1 MNRVYYC
8 VSVLLIIGMVLTGCK
23 EIEEEP
29 TPLVPTA
36 IPTTQAS
43 SPEPSPTPTVLLP
56 THTSIPTPLPTATPK
71 PLIPEG
77 LALLTYQTLSQVE
90 QLGTINLPD
99 VIDLEFSPD
108 GRYLRLRVPAGEET
122 HQDIFYDLEK
132 REEIFSLEGG
142 QRIYFNA
149 EGTLISALDG
159 NTLIVYELP
168 SGKKESEYTSDY
180 QVAAL
185 SPDGRLL
192 VEFEVFDQEG
202 GGTTLH
208 LIDFRTKEEIFW
220 EYINAELEKGKLHFD
235 LDGKRFGLT
244 YFVPPGTYVSTVWDA
259 RTGRAIFTEY
269 GFTEIVLHPFSSEI
283 AGASSRRSFISLIST
298 VTWDQKHYLGSAEDE
313 PGYYN
318 LGYASA
324 GRLIYAL
331 SDRETTTASFWYPPS
346 GERIDLDLDLD
357 LLAVTISTDRRL
369 MATSD
374 KSGIVRIWGV
384 PE

>member
-1 MNRVYYC
+1 MNRVNFS
-8 VSVLLIIGMVLTGCK
+8 VSVMLIIVVVLAGCR

-29 TPLVPTA
+29 APLGPTA
-36 IPTTQAS
+36 IPTTQTS
-43 SPEPSPTPTVLLP
+43 SPEPSPTQTVVLP
-56 THTSIPTPLPTATPK
+56 TQTSIPTPLPTATPK
-71 PLIPEG
+71 PLIPEE

-108 GRYLRLRVPAGEET
+108 GQYLRLRIPVGEET
-122 HQDIFYDLEK
+122 HQDIFYDLNK
-132 REEIFSLEGG
+132 REETFSLEGG
-142 QRIYFNA
+142 QRTYFYPDS
-149 EGTLISALDG
+149 TSITSLDG
-159 NTLIVYELP
+159 NTLTEYELP
-168 SGKKESEYTSDY
+168 SGKKVSEYISDY

-192 VEFEVFDQEG
+192 VEFEVFDQGG

-208 LIDFRTKEEIFW
+208 LIDFKTKKEVFW
-220 EYINAELEKGKLHFD
+220 EYINAELEKDKLHFD
-235 LDGKRFGLT
+235 LDGMKFGIT
-244 YFVPPGTYVSTVWDA
+244 YFVPPGTYVSTVWDT

-269 GFTEIVLHPFSSEI
+269 GFTEIVLHPFSSEV

-313 PGYYN
+313 PGYYD
-318 LGYASA
+318 LAYASA
-324 GRLIYAL
+324 GRLIHAL

-357 LLAVTISTDRRL
+357 LLAVTISPDRRL

-374 KSGIVRIWGV
+374 KSGIVTIWGV